1 MMYIAQDLRIL
12 IQATLVTFKTK
23 NLLACRV
30 IHLEASH
37 LVEFLLGVILLEDCL
52 LKGACLLGE
61 FVPGAFPLYII

>member
-23 NLLACRV
+23 NLLVCRV

-37 LVEFLLGVILLEDCL
+37 LVEFLLEDCL

-61 FVPGAFPLYII
+61 FVPGAFPLCII